1 MLWLVTGEPEVDV
14 VVVSDEKG
22 LKLSHEAS
30 IIAATERAEMKMIDF
45 FIVRI
50 VVDGAGYSITKRRFS
65 HGRNAGGT
73 TRLEQRLD
81 SRGRG
86 R

>member
-30 IIAATERAEMKMIDF
+30 IIATIERAEIKMIDF
-45 FIVRI
+45 FIARNCLGGIIGV
-50 VVDGAGYSITKRRFS
+50 S
-65 HGRNAGGT
+65 HQT
-73 TRLEQRLD
+73 
-81 SRGRG
+81 
-86 R
+86 

>member
-45 FIVRI
+45 FIVRM
-50 VVDGAGYSITKRRFS
+50 SCR
-65 HGRNAGGT
+65 
-73 TRLEQRLD
+73 E
-81 SRGRG
+81 RGRASLRTDELKSRKAG
-86 R
+86 